1 MTDKTTKR
9 QVTAEYGKRCSVVQA
24 GCPVCDAWTMFDK
37 LGICPTTEQL
47 RDFQA
52 EGEGSMTTKTETKTE
67 TTTKRRYSHAYDF
80 AFEVFSD
87 HPEGGD
93 VTPAMLREALLKRAI
108 SLDDMEMP
116 EACGR
121 WDTHEVT
128 I

>member
-1 MTDKTTKR
+1 
-9 QVTAEYGKRCSVVQA
+9 
-24 GCPVCDAWTMFDK
+24 
-37 LGICPTTEQL
+37 
-47 RDFQA
+47 
-52 EGEGSMTTKTETKTE
+52 MTTKTKTKTKTKTTTTTDTTTK

-121 WDTHEVT
+121 WDTHEVSE
-128 I
+128 